1 MNGEDQETKVSSNER
16 ILIHEAYETLEKHQV
31 TPHNICVFLLAL
43 LGIYNVEPIDFKN
56 GEEVQEFSLD
66 EVSGRK
72 LHKHFD
78 LFYRNRLSS

>member
-1 MNGEDQETKVSSNER
+1 M
-16 ILIHEAYETLEKHQV
+16 
-31 TPHNICVFLLAL
+31 
-43 LGIYNVEPIDFKN
+43 EPIDFKN

-78 LFYRNRLSS
+78 LFYRNRLSSEAIRKNEEKS